1 MLTPVEPPPGR
12 AAPTTM
18 PEPTGHR
25 PPWWRGIGGH
35 VVLAV
40 AGLASAFPVYW
51 MYATSVKPSEDVL
64 DRRLVPAS
72 VTLDNYAHV
81 LASLPFGS
89 MLVGTFLMAA
99 AVAAGTVLTSVLAA
113 YALAR
118 WDFPAKR
125 LIMLLIVC
133 TWLVPVQ
140 ATMLPNYV
148 LISQLGLLETLT
160 AVVLPQLV
168 TAVAVLLLFQHVS
181 AFPRELFDA
190 ATMDG
195 RSPFGTLVSVL
206 LPNIRPAI
214 AAVTILAFI
223 GAWNE
228 YFWPTMVLRRSDDL
242 IQVGIRSFLTSEG
255 NDWGALMAASGL
267 ACLPVFALYFALQ
280 RQVVDAFVRSGL
292 R

>member
-1 MLTPVEPPPGR
+1 
-12 AAPTTM
+12 M